1 MQSSLITI
9 AIGQPSAGIRGHN
22 RPAPMLHAKA
32 DPDQG
37 PSVRNTFG
45 TALGEVDNF
54 SATPP
59 KSRQAR

>member
-22 RPAPMLHAKA
+22 RPSPMLRAKA

-37 PSVRNTFG
+37 SSVRGTFG
-45 TALGEVDNF
+45 TALSDVDNF

-59 KSRQAR
+59 KSRKVR